1 METDIYVGNLASTV
15 TEDALRAAF
24 AAAGTVKHV
33 TIMRQP
39 RTGRSRG
46 FGFVRLSS
54 PDEAAGAI
62 RTLNGTTIEGQAMKV
77 SDARERISTGRD
89 GRRFDEDGGFG
100 GPRTGGPRRSGGS
113 KRRS

>member
-1 METDIYVGNLASTV
+1 METDIYVGNLGSDI

-24 AAAGTVKHV
+24 AGAGTVKHV
-33 TIMRQP
+33 TIMRTP

-46 FGFVRLSS
+46 FGFVRLST
-54 PDEAAGAI
+54 PDEAAAAI
-62 RTLNGTTIEGQAMKV
+62 RSMNGVPLEGQPMKV
-77 SDARERISTGRD
+77 GDARERIAAGRD

-100 GPRTGGPRRSGGS
+100 PRSSGPRRSGN